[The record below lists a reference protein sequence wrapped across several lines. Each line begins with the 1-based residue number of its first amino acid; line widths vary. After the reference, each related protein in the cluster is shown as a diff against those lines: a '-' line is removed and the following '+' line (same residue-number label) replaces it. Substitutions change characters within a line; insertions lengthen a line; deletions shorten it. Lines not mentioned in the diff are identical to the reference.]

1 MPGWGIPNVSS
12 CAGLFVFRLIVEL
25 SRHLRGLMATLGTHL
40 FGCGC
45 DESIMDGFPQE
56 RGLESNVDWT
66 VGLRMVGFTKR

>member
-1 MPGWGIPNVSS
+1 MPGWGIPNVPS

-56 RGLESNVDWT
+56 
-66 VGLRMVGFTKR
+66 